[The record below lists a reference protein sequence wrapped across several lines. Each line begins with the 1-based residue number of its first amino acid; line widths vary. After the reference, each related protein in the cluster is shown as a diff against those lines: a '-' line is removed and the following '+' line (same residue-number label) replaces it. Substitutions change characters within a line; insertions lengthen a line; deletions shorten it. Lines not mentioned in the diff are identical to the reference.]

1 VSSRVYRLRAPRRD
15 HLQQPHDRP
24 QHESEATRHQVR
36 TDESG
41 SMRAIWN
48 CLASKGM
55 YDMKKLCGHWN
66 VYIGWKI
73 PKRIDLRCKK
83 CGTRHQFR
91 PARTSTRG
99 RKSQLHWLAFPDDSL
114 QEELQRYA
122 NRRNGSVQPNL
133 PGFQTALDHHLE
145 GPREQIRAHLQKV
158 VSPVGGGNHHRTRLN
173 RN

>member
-1 VSSRVYRLRAPRRD
+1 
-15 HLQQPHDRP
+15 
-24 QHESEATRHQVR
+24 
-36 TDESG
+36 
-41 SMRAIWN
+41 MKAIWN

-99 RKSQLHWLAFPDDSL
+99 RKSKLQWLAFPDDSL

-122 NRRNGSVQPNL
+122 NRRNGLFLPQ
-133 PGFQTALDHHLE
+133 PGFQTALDVHLE
-145 GPREQIRAHLQKV
+145 SPREQIRAHLQKV
-158 VSPVGGGNHHRTRLN
+158 VSPVGGESVLEDEKPKLRWWRRLLGFFF
-173 RN
+173 RKERSRASDVPIPED